1 MNKYYSKLVFIL
13 SVFLL
18 TSCSYKPI
26 FSEKNYNFEINEIKY
41 SGEKQIN
48 NSIKNKINL
57 IKKNESQNKKRYDLS
72 INSYKE
78 KLIVSKDSIDPLKFE
93 LIVTTDYKVNYNNM
107 LLLNK
112 TISKIISIITIQIN
126 SNLSKMKD
134 YSKKFNSKTV
144 K

>member
-1 MNKYYSKLVFIL
+1 MNKYYTKLVFIL

-78 KLIVSKDSIDPLKFE
+78 KLIVSKDSKGDPLKFE
-93 LIVTTDYKVNYNNM
+93 LIVTTDYKVNYNNI
-107 LLLNK
+107 LLLR
-112 TISKIISIITIQIN
+112 
-126 SNLSKMKD
+126 
-134 YSKKFNSKTV
+134 
-144 K
+144 